1 MEILQFLLGIA
12 GIFAFG
18 ALIVTLLDKDT
29 SESGRVIALL
39 AVFVV
44 LAFLI

>member
-1 MEILQFLLGIA
+1 MEVLQFLLAIVGV
-12 GIFAFG
+12 FAFG
-18 ALIVTLLDKDT
+18 AVVVAALDKDT
-29 SESGRVIALL
+29 SESGRVVALL